1 MIKKVNATVF
11 CESYINKYKGR
22 AHIDYLICG
31 DSIKIFFYFRSNT
44 TECHTHLAADL
55 NNSLMTYDLQTMCDF
70 YMKLIPVKNCTKYD
84 LCWVFLSFDVAGDYY
99 VQRHLWT

>member
-1 MIKKVNATVF
+1 MQLLFVKVILISIKDAL
-11 CESYINKYKGR
+11 ILIIR
-22 AHIDYLICG
+22 AFICG

-84 LCWVFLSFDVAGDYY
+84 ICWVFLSFDVAGDYY

>member
-1 MIKKVNATVF
+1 MIKIKEAAAL
-11 CESYINKYKGR
+11 CENFINKYKGR

-31 DSIKIFFYFRSNT
+31 DSIKFFFYFKSNDS
-44 TECHTHLAADL
+44 EQYGDL
-55 NNSLMTYDLQTMCDF
+55 VEDLDTSLMSFKLETMCDS

-99 VQRHLWT
+99 VQRHFWT